1 MAEQLME
8 TTLRTALWQ
17 QFGAAIDM
25 LENALLACPSM
36 HWNGLLWS
44 DPQAP
49 AYPTFWSITY
59 HTLFWLEAYLSGS
72 LEDYAPPAPF
82 ALDEGDRAATRA
94 EPYTKEQLRGW
105 LAAMRQQARTT
116 LTALTDE
123 QARQPF
129 VFPWRPGHPI
139 SYLALQLYNMRHA
152 QEHAAHLSLM
162 LGQHGLPPADL
173 DWVSYAGE
181 QSGG

>member
-1 MAEQLME
+1 ME
-8 TTLRTALWQ
+8 DAWREALWP

-25 LENALLACPSM
+25 LENAVAACPDA
-36 HWNGLLWS
+36 LWDERIWPDVPE
-44 DPQAP
+44 DPESVGSGR
-49 AYPTFWSITY
+49 FWAVTY

-82 ALDEGDRAATRA
+82 SVDEGDRAATRA

-105 LAAMRQQARTT
+105 LAAVRQQARTT
-116 LTALTDE
+116 LTALTEE

-129 VFPWRPGHPI
+129 EFPWRPGHPI
-139 SYLALQLYNMRHA
+139 SYLGLQLYNLRHV

-162 LGQHGLPPADL
+162 LGQHGLSPADL

-181 QSGG
+181 QSG